1 MDSFEWNKIFM
12 GAGFSVLAVLGINEL
27 TKALYDVEK
36 PAEVAYVVAGVEAT
50 EPAETGGE
58 SDAPEALPDFGI
70 VLASADV
77 AAGEKVAAKC
87 ATCHSWDKG
96 GANKIGPN
104 LYGIVGANH
113 AHLGDAFGYSEAMK
127 AKSGEIWDD
136 AALYAFIQAPQKA
149 IKGTK
154 MAFGGIPKS
163 QDRINLI
170 AFLRTMSDTPYPL
183 PAPAPAAAPEG
194 AADPA
199 AAPETA
205 PVEPGATPP
214 AEPATPPADGTATPE
229 SPPATPPVEEPVEPP
244 VEEPAAEPAPA
255 AEPPP
260 PAPVPAPE
268 PRIEPNPDPQGEPAS
283 PEGEAPAKPPGSP

>member
-12 GAGFSVLAVLGINEL
+12 GVGFSVLAVLGINEL

-36 PAEVAYVVAGVEAT
+36 PGEPAYVVAGVEA
-50 EPAETGGE
+50 EAAPAEAGGE
-58 SDAPEALPDFGI
+58 AAAEALPDFGT

-127 AKSGEIWDD
+127 AKSGEPWDYP
-136 AALYAFIQAPQKA
+136 ALYAFIQAPQKA

-183 PAPAPAAAPEG
+183 PAPAPAGAPEG
-194 AADPA
+194 AAEPAAAEPGAAPAEPA
-199 AAPETA
+199 AAPAEPVA
-205 PVEPGATPP
+205 PPADGAATPETP
-214 AEPATPPADGTATPE
+214 PATPPA
-229 SPPATPPVEEPVEPP
+229 
-244 VEEPAAEPAPA
+244 EEPAAEPAPA

-260 PAPVPAPE
+260 APAPE
-268 PRIEPNPDPQGEPAS
+268 PSRIEPNPDPQGEPAA
-283 PEGEAPAKPPGSP
+283 PEGEPPAKPPTTP

>member
-12 GAGFSVLAVLGINEL
+12 GVGFSVLAVLGINEL

-36 PAEVAYVVAGVEAT
+36 PGEPAYVVAGVEA
-50 EPAETGGE
+50 EAAPAEAGGE
-58 SDAPEALPDFGI
+58 AAAEALPDFGT

-127 AKSGEIWDD
+127 AKSGEPWDYP
-136 AALYAFIQAPQKA
+136 ALYAFIQAPQKA

-183 PAPAPAAAPEG
+183 PAPAPAGATEPAAAEPAVAPETPPGDTGAAP
-194 AADPA
+194 
-199 AAPETA
+199 AAPET
-205 PVEPGATPP
+205 PP
-214 AEPATPPADGTATPE
+214 AEGTATPPADGTV
-229 SPPATPPVEEPVEPP
+229 PPAEPPAEPVVVPE
-244 VEEPAAEPAPA
+244 AEPAPA
-255 AEPPP
+255 VVPPPP
-260 PAPVPAPE
+260 PAPAPE
-268 PRIEPNPDPQGEPAS
+268 PSRIEPNPDPQGEPAA
-283 PEGEAPAKPPGSP
+283 PEGQPPAKPPTTP